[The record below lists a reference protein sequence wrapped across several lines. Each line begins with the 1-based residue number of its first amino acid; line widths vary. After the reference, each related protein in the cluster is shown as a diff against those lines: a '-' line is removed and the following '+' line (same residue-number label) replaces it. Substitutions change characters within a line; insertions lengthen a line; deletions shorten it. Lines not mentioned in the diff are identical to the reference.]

1 MINFEGALSSRRK
14 RAGIIIAWRGE
25 KSRTKR
31 KKNKMP
37 AVYLTAEGGKM
48 KYSIG
53 LEFSPA
59 GKRKRDRI
67 LARPLKN
74 ARKKNGIPKPTRL
87 A

>member
-1 MINFEGALSSRRK
+1 
-14 RAGIIIAWRGE
+14 
-25 KSRTKR
+25 
-31 KKNKMP
+31 MP